1 MVYKSNRL
9 HSYSVNPLI
18 YIRASQNLVAMA
30 MIIHD
35 NELRK
40 TAIFEKTFFDKPF
53 KIIEHLTDAIS
64 WSHIELKQY
73 KIVDKDIRE
82 P

>member
-1 MVYKSNRL
+1 
-9 HSYSVNPLI
+9 
-18 YIRASQNLVAMA
+18 MA

-40 TAIFEKTFFDKPF
+40 TAVFEKTFFDKPF